1 MYVTLSVITV
11 LVILYLVFI
20 WILRSLKINKKND
33 DLYVIVTGCDSGF
46 GQELA
51 YKLDKLGFNVYAACL
66 TEKAVKELD
75 MTTSERLRTAKV
87 DVTKSEDIANFYEFV
102 KNALPNEKGV
112 VGHMGFCDI
121 LGREQYIETLNVNLF
136 GMIEMNR
143 KFLPLLR
150 QSKGRIINTSSV
162 AGRLATGNPCYTISK
177 YGVEGYSDC
186 LRREL
191 YNQGVTVHII
201 EPGSFATPLI
211 TRMTK
216 ANLRTKFQT
225 VMDKGTKEEQ
235 DLVVADLFTE
245 VAVKVASKDTYKVVN
260 AYHHALTARYP
271 KTRYLVGIDANI
283 IYPILWTIPDWITDI
298 LFAYAG
304 LGKSKKT
311 LSGVIEAAFQRMRCM
326 SKATSQSN

>member
-75 MTTSERLRTAKV
+75 MSTSERLRTAKV

-102 KNALPNEKGV
+102 KNALPNEKGLWGIVNNAGV

-235 DLVVADLFTE
+235 EFYGPDYVDEVADLFTE

-304 LGKSKKT
+304 LGKVKPAALKKC
-311 LSGVIEAAFQRMRCM
+311 S
-326 SKATSQSN
+326 

>member
-235 DLVVADLFTE
+235 DIVVADLFTE

-304 LGKSKKT
+304 LGK
-311 LSGVIEAAFQRMRCM
+311 
-326 SKATSQSN
+326 